1 MSFNCE
7 TLADMDPQALGLT
20 YWFEAAPE
28 GDSYRVRIRFD
39 GRRAGGRDKD
49 GLPTSFSVLETMDHV
64 VPGSGRIAIT
74 TRVHGVAP
82 GAWRVTVTPVE
93 GQRQRGRARGRRSA
107 PRRGLPSGS
116 ASGATAYAPVMRVR
130 APGARIGAWP
140 TLVSVGVAVGVTM
153 QLVLAARAGLSVG
166 AVLAV
171 SLMANLVGLV
181 GAKLYYLGL
190 HREPLRKL
198 ATTGMG
204 IQGYVLGAIGTLVAG
219 ATVARIPLGQ
229 LLDVTA
235 PGLLLAM
242 GIGRLGCFFGG
253 CCAGRLTASRWGLW
267 SSDRHVGARRI
278 PTQLL
283 ESALAASVGV
293 AALISLAVDHPA
305 GVVFVG
311 AIAAY
316 TLSRQLLLPLRDLPR
331 KTTRGRTLVMLTAAL
346 IIAADVGVA
355 VLG

>member
-1 MSFNCE
+1 
-7 TLADMDPQALGLT
+7 
-20 YWFEAAPE
+20 
-28 GDSYRVRIRFD
+28 
-39 GRRAGGRDKD
+39 
-49 GLPTSFSVLETMDHV
+49 
-64 VPGSGRIAIT
+64 
-74 TRVHGVAP
+74 
-82 GAWRVTVTPVE
+82 
-93 GQRQRGRARGRRSA
+93 
-107 PRRGLPSGS
+107 
-116 ASGATAYAPVMRVR
+116 MRVR